1 MQETKPP
8 TRRYQEIHGF
18 DESKARGRPCSSL
31 PPFGNIPEP
40 NRDVDNILRTWSN
53 ITGELEN
60 TLREREFLRS
70 RREEELSRRSTTSP
84 VLTTLRDRI
93 KSLSDKVHRLQKQSR
108 KMSRLAPEVAYLQAC
123 SEFYLLRQQE
133 EVEARIA
140 LEQAR
145 CFGREMAPTVNET
158 ELVKEQQ
165 TLREWKT
172 IANRQFT
179 LIDEARKKQDTA
191 DGRKVIEDEEATDEL
206 LLASEALEPVA
217 INDRST
223 VDESDKNF
231 MVHEE

>member
-1 MQETKPP
+1 MYLMRETKPP
-8 TRRYQEIHGF
+8 TQRYQEIHGF

-40 NRDVDNILRTWSN
+40 NRDVDNILRTWNN

-60 TLREREFLRS
+60 TLREREFLRF
-70 RREEELSRRSTTSP
+70 RREKELTTSP
-84 VLTTLRDRI
+84 VTTTLRDRI

-145 CFGREMAPTVNET
+145 CFGRELAPTVNET
-158 ELVKEQQ
+158 ELVKEQK

-179 LIDEARKKQDTA
+179 LIDQARRKHASDG
-191 DGRKVIEDEEATDEL
+191 GRKAIEDETTDEL
-206 LLASEALEPVA
+206 ILASEALEPVA

-223 VDESDKNF
+223 VDELDKNF
-231 MVHEE
+231 MIHEE

>member
-1 MQETKPP
+1 M
-8 TRRYQEIHGF
+8 
-18 DESKARGRPCSSL
+18 
-31 PPFGNIPEP
+31 
-40 NRDVDNILRTWSN
+40 
-53 ITGELEN
+53 GELEN
-60 TLREREFLRS
+60 TLREREFLRF
-70 RREEELSRRSTTSP
+70 RREKELTTSP
-84 VLTTLRDRI
+84 VATTLRDRI

-145 CFGREMAPTVNET
+145 CFGRELAPTVNET
-158 ELVKEQQ
+158 ELVKEQK

-179 LIDEARKKQDTA
+179 LIDQARRKHA
-191 DGRKVIEDEEATDEL
+191 SDGGPKAIEDETTDEL
-206 LLASEALEPVA
+206 ILASEALEPVA

-223 VDESDKNF
+223 VDELDKNF
-231 MVHEE
+231 MIHEE